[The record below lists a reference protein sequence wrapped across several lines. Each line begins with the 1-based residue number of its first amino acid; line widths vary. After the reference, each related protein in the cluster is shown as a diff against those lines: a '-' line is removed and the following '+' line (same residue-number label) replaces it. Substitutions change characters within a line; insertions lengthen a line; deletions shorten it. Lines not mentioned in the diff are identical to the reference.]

1 MFTNRWRRW
10 LLRTVRPCRP
20 KAVQRHLCTNHF
32 TPRLDL
38 LEDRVVPAS
47 YSVTTTTDLAILA
60 DNSDV
65 NFANG
70 QISDH
75 GNAVSLRSAIIASN
89 HTPGPNTITL
99 PAGTYLI
106 TQGSADDELNHNGG
120 VEQTGDFDV
129 FSSSLTITGAGSATT
144 IIDGN
149 SIDRIFD
156 VQSPYGTA
164 ALNGITFNLS
174 GVTLRNGHAPADGSL
189 NENGGAIA
197 FNGASASGPP
207 AGQLILNNVVLKNN
221 TAEGAG
227 GALYAQSVGAMTLT
241 NVTFDSNTAN
251 HGSGGAISYQGGAS
265 DGNIQIRSGAFTNNK
280 ALDPTLGSGGA
291 IQRSQAPGG
300 SFVVQYS
307 SFSGNQ
313 AGTNGGALSE
323 ENAGTTSTLRL
334 TESTVA
340 GNSAGGNGGGVYIND
355 TAGGIAALLSD
366 TVTNN
371 RANTAGGTGVGGGI
385 DPAASG
391 VTLVNTIVAG
401 NFKGA
406 SGSTGDDAQGTLSAN
421 SSYNLFGTGGSA
433 NLTSGNTS
441 HNLFNVANAGLGPL
455 ADYGGSTLTVP
466 LLAGSPALDA
476 GANPDASNTDQR
488 FNGNFVRVVDLPSV
502 PNATDGTDIGAFESR
517 GFSLTLVG
525 SDSESTTVTTQ
536 FPNPLKVGVTARDT
550 NVPVDGAL
558 VTYTGPVTTTGAT
571 IYPNPTSATVSSGI
585 ASATVY
591 ANFMSSPTSYTV
603 LASLVGGVNT
613 VPFHLTNTP
622 AQPTDLAVTIVGPPT
637 ALAGTDVT
645 YTITVKNNGPND
657 AQNVTLA
664 DTLPG
669 NRMSFGSQSQTSG
682 PAFTLSNTGNVISD
696 TIATLTANATAIFT
710 VTAHILASV
719 PNNTQVSDTATVTLN
734 NPDPNLSNNGSTANT
749 LIGTQADLMV
759 TKTGPATAI
768 TSTNL
773 SYTISVTN
781 NGPSDAQGAVLGD
794 TLPTGETFVSL
805 TQTTGPTFT
814 PGVNGNTFS
823 EFISTLASGASASFT
838 VVAGVNAN
846 IPNNTVLNN
855 TATVS
860 NSTTDPNL
868 ANNTSTAATRINPL
882 SNLAVTGATAH
893 LVTGQSAVD
902 GIILTFNES
911 IQAQTFTTAAVDSL
925 TGPGGNIT
933 PSGVTPLSP
942 TQFEVTFAAQT
953 TPGTYTLVIGPYVTD
968 LAGNPMDQNGD
979 GIGGEDPAD
988 RYTTTFGLPLPAA
1001 LPFQE
1006 NFDDGVAHA
1015 FISQS
1020 GAWTVNG
1027 GRYGATPTTIGD
1039 AVTLLP
1045 VSGTLPS
1052 SLELDVTM
1060 NATAG
1065 SGSFFSN
1072 GFVVFD
1078 YQSPTNFK
1086 YAGAF
1091 VGLQQWV
1098 VGHRDANGWNN
1109 DAVVGDSGI
1118 APGTDYSLQL
1128 LLQGARATLLVN
1140 GASKVAFTY
1149 ASGFSGSV
1157 GLGTDNS
1164 VTQFDNLSVQQYGGT
1179 LPIQEN
1185 FDDGQAHFFSPQS
1198 GAWSVSA
1205 GRYAAAPT
1213 AVGADA
1219 VSTLR
1224 VNGVLP
1230 SSLEFDVTMNATA
1243 AAGNFFSNGFLVFDY
1258 QSPTSFKYAGTF
1270 VGLQQW
1276 VVGHRDASGW
1286 NNDAVVSDGG
1296 IAPGTDYSL
1305 QLLLQGANVTLLV
1318 NGVSKVGYGY
1328 ASGFTGSVG
1337 LGTLNSLTQFDNLT
1351 VQQYNPPG
1359 GGTLPIQENFDD
1371 GQAHFFSPQSGSWSV
1386 NAGRYDA
1393 APTAVGAD
1401 AVSTLLINGGPPSSL
1416 EFDVTMNATAG
1427 SGSFFSNGFLV
1438 FDFQNPTNFKFAG
1451 AFVGLQRWVIGHRDA
1466 NGWQVDAQFGD
1477 SGIAPGT
1484 DYNLQLLL
1492 QGNSASLLVNGVGK
1506 VNHTYSAAF
1515 SGSLGLGTQNSLTQ
1529 FDNLLVQEL

>member
-20 KAVQRHLCTNHF
+20 NPVRRSSCTIRF

-47 YSVTTTTDLAILA
+47 YTVTTTTDFAILA

-313 AGTNGGALSE
+313 AGTNGGALSD

-355 TAGGIAALLSD
+355 TAGGIAALLSN

-406 SGSTGDDAQGTLSAN
+406 SGSTADDAQGTLSAN

-476 GANPDASNTDQR
+476 GVNPDASNTDQR

-525 SDSESTTVTTQ
+525 SDSGSTMVETQ
-536 FPNPLKVGVTARDT
+536 FPNPLRVAVTARDT

-585 ASATVY
+585 ASATVF

-719 PNNTQVSDTATVTLN
+719 PNNTQVSDTATVTLS
-734 NPDPNLSNNGSTANT
+734 NPDPNLSNNSSTTSAA
-749 LIGTQADLMV
+749 ISTQADLAV
-759 TKTGPATAI
+759 TQTGSATALAG
-768 TSTNL
+768 TNV
-773 SYTISVTN
+773 SYTIGVAN
-781 NGPSDAQGAVLGD
+781 NGPSDAQGVVIGD
-794 TLPTGETFVSL
+794 TLPAGETFVSL
-805 TQTTGPTFT
+805 SQTAGPAFT

-838 VVAGVNAN
+838 VVAQVNAN
-846 IPNNTVLNN
+846 VANNTVLNNTVRASSSTNDPNSGNNTVTVSTTVGTAADLVVSNIGPATAIAGDPANVTYAITVTNTGPSDAQSVALADVLPAGMTFVSQTQTSGPGFSLTNYGNSISDTIATLPGGASEVQTITVTGTSGTITLTFNNQSTGPLPFNATFGVIQGALSSLSTIGGVGGSVNVSQSGNVYTIGFQGSMTGTAEPLLGAAGAAGASATVAEVTHGGPGAPATFNVVAHVSAGVANNTVLNN

-860 NSTTDPNL
+860 ASTTDPNL
-868 ANNTSTAATRINPL
+868 ANNSSTASTRINPL
-882 SNLAVTGATAH
+882 SNLGVTGASAH
-893 LVTGQSAVD
+893 LVTGQSTVD
-902 GIILTFNES
+902 GVILTFNES
-911 IQAQTFTTAAVDSL
+911 IQGGTFTTAAVDSL
-925 TGPGGNIT
+925 TGPSGAIT

-942 TQFEVTFAAQT
+942 TQFEVTFTAET
-953 TPGTYTLVIGPYVTD
+953 TPGTYTLVVGPYITD

-988 RYTTTFGLPLPAA
+988 RYTTSFDLPLLIVHNGDQGYAESGPDWQDRTTSLGYGGVLAYA
-1001 LPFQE
+1001 QAGTGQDIASWQVTGLTPGTYEIDATWYASSNRASNAPYNVYDGNTLLTASPILVNQQVAPSGTTVNSFQ
-1006 NFDDGVAHA
+1006 FQPLGT
-1015 FISQS
+1015 FTTQS
-1020 GAWTVNG
+1020 GTLKIVLSNDANGYVFAEAVRFAPYQATVIVDNGQAGYTESGPDWQDRTTPLGYGGNLAYAPAGTGQDTATWQVSNLPAGTYDVEVTWYAFSNRATNAPYSVYDGNTLLTASPILVNQQVAPSGITVNG
-1027 GRYGATPTTIGD
+1027 FIFQSLGQFTIS
-1039 AVTLLP
+1039 
-1045 VSGTLPS
+1045 SGTLTVVLS
-1052 SLELDVTM
+1052 NE
-1060 NATAG
+1060 A
-1065 SGSFFSN
+1065 N
-1072 GFVVFD
+1072 GFVF
-1078 YQSPTNFK
+1078 
-1086 YAGAF
+1086 
-1091 VGLQQWV
+1091 
-1098 VGHRDANGWNN
+1098 
-1109 DAVVGDSGI
+1109 
-1118 APGTDYSLQL
+1118 
-1128 LLQGARATLLVN
+1128 
-1140 GASKVAFTY
+1140 
-1149 ASGFSGSV
+1149 
-1157 GLGTDNS
+1157 
-1164 VTQFDNLSVQQYGGT
+1164 
-1179 LPIQEN
+1179 
-1185 FDDGQAHFFSPQS
+1185 
-1198 GAWSVSA
+1198 
-1205 GRYAAAPT
+1205 
-1213 AVGADA
+1213 ADA
-1219 VSTLR
+1219 LR
-1224 VNGVLP
+1224 
-1230 SSLEFDVTMNATA
+1230 
-1243 AAGNFFSNGFLVFDY
+1243 
-1258 QSPTSFKYAGTF
+1258 
-1270 VGLQQW
+1270 
-1276 VVGHRDASGW
+1276 
-1286 NNDAVVSDGG
+1286 
-1296 IAPGTDYSL
+1296 
-1305 QLLLQGANVTLLV
+1305 
-1318 NGVSKVGYGY
+1318 
-1328 ASGFTGSVG
+1328 
-1337 LGTLNSLTQFDNLT
+1337 
-1351 VQQYNPPG
+1351 
-1359 GGTLPIQENFDD
+1359 
-1371 GQAHFFSPQSGSWSV
+1371 
-1386 NAGRYDA
+1386 
-1393 APTAVGAD
+1393 
-1401 AVSTLLINGGPPSSL
+1401 
-1416 EFDVTMNATAG
+1416 
-1427 SGSFFSNGFLV
+1427 
-1438 FDFQNPTNFKFAG
+1438 
-1451 AFVGLQRWVIGHRDA
+1451 
-1466 NGWQVDAQFGD
+1466 
-1477 SGIAPGT
+1477 
-1484 DYNLQLLL
+1484 
-1492 QGNSASLLVNGVGK
+1492 
-1506 VNHTYSAAF
+1506 
-1515 SGSLGLGTQNSLTQ
+1515 
-1529 FDNLLVQEL
+1529 LVQLSD